1 MYSFSACFLRPP
13 ERFAAVEDLAAL
25 GVEPLPERFD
35 PADLADLPV
44 PLLFADERSED
55 VPDERPE
62 DAPKVRPDDV
72 PEARFV
78 IERPDA
84 DPLLD
89 DVAEVFFAA
98 INLPVS
104 PDSFHINTQCTKNE
118 ATIAT
123 IPTTKQ

>member
-13 ERFAAVEDLAAL
+13 ERFAAVDDRAAFTA
-25 GVEPLPERFD
+25 EPLPERFD
-35 PADLADLPV
+35 AADLADLPV
-44 PLLFADERSED
+44 PLLFADERPED

-104 PDSFHINTQCTKNE
+104 PGSFHINTQCTKNE
-118 ATIAT
+118 ATNAT

>member
-13 ERFAAVEDLAAL
+13 ERFAEADDRAAFTA
-25 GVEPLPERFD
+25 EPLPERFD
-35 PADLADLPV
+35 AADLADLPA
-44 PLLFADERSED
+44 PLLFADERPED

-62 DAPKVRPDDV
+62 DAPEPRPDDV

-104 PDSFHINTQCTKNE
+104 PGSFHINTQCTKNE

-123 IPTTKQ
+123 IPMTKQ